1 MSSSR
6 TSIRSNPMHARTLL
20 VILQGKQ
27 SRTEHHRSPS
37 TAMWKITKN
46 EHSTLLGHSL
56 IFPALNSRN
65 LIGPKLRN
73 FVCRRA
79 EPLSISD
86 MPGPRTSGSPT
97 RPCFFPNRRIIWG
110 RDRAPG
116 VVYSSDLV
124 FRDVDIDVARPTSL
138 VRCESPVEA
147 ALGDVRQVHGI
158 CSAICHADG
167 AWVDHRA
174 KWIYKGQRLLSNFPL
189 WRSEDRL
196 GLLGT
201 TDGISRMCLRRTHG

>member
-1 MSSSR
+1 
-6 TSIRSNPMHARTLL
+6 
-20 VILQGKQ
+20 
-27 SRTEHHRSPS
+27 
-37 TAMWKITKN
+37 
-46 EHSTLLGHSL
+46 
-56 IFPALNSRN
+56 
-65 LIGPKLRN
+65 
-73 FVCRRA
+73 
-79 EPLSISD
+79 
-86 MPGPRTSGSPT
+86 MPRPRTSGSPT
-97 RPCFFPNRRIIWG
+97 RPCFFPNGRITWG

-116 VVYSSDLV
+116 VVYSSGLV

-196 GLLGT
+196 GRPTGYLGCACGAHMGDCSARYRSSQAKSPWT
-201 TDGISRMCLRRTHG
+201 SATELILESSGLVAPESIMMLTEPVPSLPFAVRRASYSDCTG